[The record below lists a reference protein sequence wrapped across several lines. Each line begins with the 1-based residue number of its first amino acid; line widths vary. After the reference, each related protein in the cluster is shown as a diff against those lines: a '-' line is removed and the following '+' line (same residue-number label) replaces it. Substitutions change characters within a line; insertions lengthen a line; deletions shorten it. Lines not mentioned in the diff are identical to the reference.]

1 LNLGMTDQVT
11 KMPEKVLILGGG
23 VGGVVA
29 ANVLSKTLPQE
40 HRITLVDRNES
51 HAFRG
56 AYPFM
61 LVNKRRPDQIS
72 RNLERLRR
80 KGIEFIQA
88 EIKRLRLEKGQVETD
103 RGTLDYDYLIIALG
117 AEMHPETVPGMAAG
131 SYNPWSFQGADR
143 LRQRL
148 AAFREGKIVFFIASL
163 PISCPPASYEVMFLL
178 DAYFRERGLRSRVE
192 LTLVTPEM
200 SPEPLAGP
208 KVGESVRRM
217 LEERGINLITQARVL
232 SLDQEGKV
240 LVLDHGITVPGD
252 LFMGVPSHWGP
263 SLLRETK
270 LVEENGWIKVDPHT
284 LETAA
289 ERVYAIGDAA
299 DLRLPVSQ
307 VIAPKAGIFAHYQAE
322 VVSRNI
328 AALLTGEQARFR
340 YTAKGA

>member
-1 LNLGMTDQVT
+1 M
-11 KMPEKVLILGGG
+11 LILGGG

-29 ANVLSKTLPQE
+29 ANVLSKTLSKE
-40 HRITLVDRNES
+40 HRIILVDRNENHTYRS
-51 HAFRG
+51 
-56 AYPFM
+56 AYPLM
-61 LVNKRRPDQIS
+61 LVNRRRPAQIS
-72 RNLERLRR
+72 KKLERLRH

-88 EIKRLRLEKGQVETD
+88 EIEQLLLEKRQVETN
-103 RGTLDYDYLIIALG
+103 RGLLDYDYLIISLG
-117 AEMHPETVPGMAAG
+117 AEMHPETVPGMAEGA
-131 SYNPWSFQGADR
+131 YNPWSFKGADR
-143 LRQRL
+143 LRRRL
-148 AAFREGKIVFFIASL
+148 AAFKGGKIVLFIASL
-163 PISCPPASYEVMFLL
+163 PISCHPAPYEIIFLL
-178 DAYFRERGLRSRVE
+178 DAYFRERGLRHQVE

-232 SLDQEGKV
+232 SLEQEDKL

-252 LFMGVPSHWGP
+252 LFIGVPSHWGP
-263 SLLRETK
+263 SLLRDTN
-270 LVEENGWIKVDPHT
+270 LVEENGWIRVDPYT

-289 ERVYAIGDAA
+289 DRVFAIGDAA
-299 DLRLPVSQ
+299 DLRLPVSK

-328 AALLTGEQARFR
+328 AALIAGEPPRFR